1 MGHQVAHSV
10 VCVVRPVGEVDHK
23 LPMVALA
30 EAVQA
35 GRTNTK
41 LEEAFVCLRVSDCA
55 SQD

>member
-1 MGHQVAHSV
+1 
-10 VCVVRPVGEVDHK
+10 
-23 LPMVALA
+23 MVALA